1 MAGASEKD
9 PEAQKLLAKDE
20 GFSKEKAAS
29 SGSASKAISSC
40 ALYAGCSISMVL
52 VNKSLASR

>member
-9 PEAQKLLAKDE
+9 HEAQKLLAQE
-20 GFSKEKAAS
+20 EELPKEKAA
-29 SGSASKAISSC
+29 SASKAISSC
-40 ALYAGCSISMVL
+40 ILYSGCSISMVL